1 MIQLSS
7 DALRRGLSP
16 ERTNKSWRLDTTE
29 KQKQKSSYQT
39 ANKLIWETIENTW
52 LLKRE
57 IKVVRDAS
65 AGLGVYVRFSRHHA
79 FNSQQDV
86 FVSNDVYTQKMS
98 KRGEKMR
105 NMKYSTAIAVM
116 CVFHMDSKSLKHEPR
131 QIQGEKLS
139 TEIESQ

>member
-1 MIQLSS
+1 
-7 DALRRGLSP
+7 
-16 ERTNKSWRLDTTE
+16 
-29 KQKQKSSYQT
+29 
-39 ANKLIWETIENTW
+39 
-52 LLKRE
+52 
-57 IKVVRDAS
+57 
-65 AGLGVYVRFSRHHA
+65 
-79 FNSQQDV
+79 
-86 FVSNDVYTQKMS
+86 MS